1 MHYTA
6 VFLPVEK
13 GNLMALSRRDW
24 NNVIIFAVLALMLLF
39 YIVPQQLA
47 LLKQQQQLSEKV
59 VPAGFPLVQLQFTQ
73 TNVQQAGVVWHFQP
87 QQQSAN
93 SAAEI
98 ASAWQQL
105 ELEPELNQ
113 PEINSQ
119 PVERVVVL
127 LAGADSAQH
136 WWLFQQHNYYL
147 QRQGQANFYRLTE
160 TQYQQLFPRLVANSK

>member
-1 MHYTA
+1 
-6 VFLPVEK
+6 
-13 GNLMALSRRDW
+13 MALSRRDW

-47 LLKQQQQLSEKV
+47 LLRQQQQLSEKV
-59 VPAGFPLVQLQFTQ
+59 IPAGTPLVQLQFTQ

-87 QQQSAN
+87 QLLSSN

-105 ELEPELNQ
+105 ELQAAANPPAIE
-113 PEINSQ
+113 SQ
-119 PVERVVVL
+119 PIERVVVL

-136 WWLFQQHNYYL
+136 WWLFQYQQQYYL
-147 QRQGQANFYRLTE
+147 QRQGQATLYPLTDS
-160 TQYQQLFPRLVANSK
+160 QFQQLFVQPIVKSQ

>member
-1 MHYTA
+1 
-6 VFLPVEK
+6 
-13 GNLMALSRRDW
+13 MALSRRDW

-47 LLKQQQQLSEKV
+47 LLKQQQLSEKV
-59 VPAGFPLVQLQFTQ
+59 VPAGFLLVQLQFTQ

-105 ELEPELNQ
+105 ELEPELNP

-136 WWLFQQHNYYL
+136 WWLFQQQHNYYL

-160 TQYQQLFPRLVANSK
+160 TQYQQLFPRLVTNSK

>member
-1 MHYTA
+1 
-6 VFLPVEK
+6 
-13 GNLMALSRRDW
+13 MALSRRDW

-47 LLKQQQQLSEKV
+47 LLKQQQLSEKV

-136 WWLFQQHNYYL
+136 WWLFQQQHNYYL

-160 TQYQQLFPRLVANSK
+160 TQYQQLFPRLVTNSK

>member
-1 MHYTA
+1 
-6 VFLPVEK
+6 
-13 GNLMALSRRDW
+13 MALSRRDW
-24 NNVIIFAVLALMLLF
+24 NNVIIFAVLALLLLF

-47 LLKQQQQLSEKV
+47 LLKQQQQQDTKV
-59 VPAGFPLVQLQFTQ
+59 VPEGYTLLQLQFAGS
-73 TNVQQAGVVWHFQP
+73 NVQQAGTMWHFQP
-87 QQQSAN
+87 QQQSVN

-119 PVERVVVL
+119 PLERVVVL

-136 WWLFQQHNYYL
+136 WWLFQQQHNYYL

>member
-1 MHYTA
+1 
-6 VFLPVEK
+6 
-13 GNLMALSRRDW
+13 MALSRRDW

-39 YIVPQQLA
+39 YIVPQHLA
-47 LLKQQQQLSEKV
+47 LLKQQQLSEKV
-59 VPAGFPLVQLQFTQ
+59 VPAGFLLVQLQFTQ

-105 ELEPELNQ
+105 ELEPELNP

-136 WWLFQQHNYYL
+136 WWLFQQQHNYYL

-160 TQYQQLFPRLVANSK
+160 TQYQQLFPRLVTNSK

>member
-1 MHYTA
+1 
-6 VFLPVEK
+6 
-13 GNLMALSRRDW
+13 MALSRRDW

-47 LLKQQQQLSEKV
+47 LLKQQQLSEKV
-59 VPAGFPLVQLQFTQ
+59 VPAGFLLVQLQFTQ
-73 TNVQQAGVVWHFQP
+73 ANVQQAGVVWHFQP

-105 ELEPELNQ
+105 ELEPELNP

-136 WWLFQQHNYYL
+136 WWLFQQQHNYYL

-160 TQYQQLFPRLVANSK
+160 TQYQQLFPRLVTNSK

>member
-1 MHYTA
+1 
-6 VFLPVEK
+6 
-13 GNLMALSRRDW
+13 MALSRRDW

-47 LLKQQQQLSEKV
+47 LLRQQQPLNEKV
-59 VPAGFPLVQLQFTQ
+59 IPAGAPLVQLQFSQ

-87 QQQSAN
+87 QLQSNN

-105 ELEPELNQ
+105 ELQAEVNPPQ
-113 PEINSQ
+113 IDSQ
-119 PVERVVVL
+119 PIERVVLL

-136 WWLFQQHNYYL
+136 WWLFLHQQQYYL
-147 QRQGQANFYRLTE
+147 QRQGQATFYPLTDS
-160 TQYQQLFPRLVANSK
+160 QYQQLFVQPLAKQH